1 MQAMTDK
8 RHYITGCKRLP
19 FSVDGARLQAEVR
32 SLPPTAWGNQRAPV
46 HQETV
51 SVFLR
56 GQAPMLGVAE
66 DLDQP
71 LLQPCTYIKELLQEV
86 LPGRCGKCLLASLQ
100 PGGTVYAH
108 MDSANEYFLESFR
121 VHVPVFTNEQVHFF
135 SGRRIFHMAAG
146 EVWSVNNL
154 APHAGLNLHPREAR
168 VHRSTLPTPVPA
180 RDSIR
185 SGAEAAARRPSL
197 QSGSSWRWHARM
209 GIGTLND
216 GRSSTGLAP
225 RGVR

>member
-19 FSVDGARLQAEVR
+19 FSVDVARLQAEVA

-154 APHAGLNLHPREAR
+154 APHAVLNLHPREAR
-168 VHRSTLPTPVPA
+168 VHLIFDIFP
-180 RDSIR
+180 
-185 SGAEAAARRPSL
+185 EAAAVELLARLPEAPGIENEMLFRQVASRRPPAA
-197 QSGSSWRWHARM
+197 QKR
-209 GIGTLND
+209 
-216 GRSSTGLAP
+216 
-225 RGVR
+225 